1 MHIYLHVWYNEYMR
15 KNELNI
21 IEAVNKLEDTAIYCD
36 QWVSAYSEKFGELEL
51 HLSEVES
58 REIMI
63 CTQKKTFFVSL
74 GSITQENIRNFLE
87 SKVEG

>member
-1 MHIYLHVWYNEYMR
+1 MFGIINYMR
-15 KNELNI
+15 NKSI
-21 IEAVNKLEDTAIYCD
+21 IQAINKLEDTAIYCD
-36 QWVSAYSEKFGELEL
+36 QWVSAYCERFGEIEL

-58 REIMI
+58 EVMI
-63 CTQKKTFFVSL
+63 CTQKKTVFVSL